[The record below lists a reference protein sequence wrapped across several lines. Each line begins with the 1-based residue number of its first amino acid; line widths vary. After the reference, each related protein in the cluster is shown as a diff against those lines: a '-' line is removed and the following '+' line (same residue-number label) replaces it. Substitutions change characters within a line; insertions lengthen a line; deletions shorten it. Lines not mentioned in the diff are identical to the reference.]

1 MDKYREIFRLH
12 EQGLSGRN
20 IASSCGCSRNTVA
33 KVVERIQELELI
45 FSPNIS
51 EKELATI
58 LFPERKEDE
67 NRKRP
72 DYEYIH
78 REMAKSGVTLKL
90 LWDEYCES
98 CRLSGEIPYMY
109 TQFCL
114 YYREWAELT
123 KATMHI
129 HHKPGE
135 KMEVDWA
142 GQTMFLRDN
151 LARED
156 IPVYIFVA
164 VLPCSGYAYVEGF
177 VSRNLESWI
186 AAHVNAYRYFGG
198 TTRILVPDNLKT
210 GVVKTDW
217 YTPAIH
223 RTYQEMAEH
232 YATAVIPARVRKPKD
247 KSSVEGTVG
256 IVSTWII
263 AALRKRQFFFL
274 TELNTAV
281 LEKLD
286 AFNSMPFQKK
296 PGSRQDAFEEEKEYL
311 LPLPKQP
318 YELAT
323 WKVATVQFNY
333 HVAVLKQYYS
343 VPHEYIKQKVDVR
356 ITTKVIEI
364 FLGSGRIASHMRL
377 HGRDGQYS
385 TIVDHMPPNHQKY
398 LEWNGERFR
407 KWALEIGEN
416 TEKVVNAILSAY
428 KVEQQGYRSC
438 MGLLKLADKYSVS
451 RLEAACFRALSYT
464 SNPGYKSIQNIL
476 KTGSDKLKQENQP
489 PSSSE
494 YGFTRGA
501 SYYGRKEK

>member
-263 AALRKRQFFFL
+263 AALRKRQFFSL

-323 WKVATVQFNY
+323 WKVATV
-333 HVAVLKQYYS
+333 
-343 VPHEYIKQKVDVR
+343 
-356 ITTKVIEI
+356 
-364 FLGSGRIASHMRL
+364 
-377 HGRDGQYS
+377 
-385 TIVDHMPPNHQKY
+385 
-398 LEWNGERFR
+398 
-407 KWALEIGEN
+407 
-416 TEKVVNAILSAY
+416 
-428 KVEQQGYRSC
+428 
-438 MGLLKLADKYSVS
+438 
-451 RLEAACFRALSYT
+451 
-464 SNPGYKSIQNIL
+464 
-476 KTGSDKLKQENQP
+476 
-489 PSSSE
+489 
-494 YGFTRGA
+494 
-501 SYYGRKEK
+501 